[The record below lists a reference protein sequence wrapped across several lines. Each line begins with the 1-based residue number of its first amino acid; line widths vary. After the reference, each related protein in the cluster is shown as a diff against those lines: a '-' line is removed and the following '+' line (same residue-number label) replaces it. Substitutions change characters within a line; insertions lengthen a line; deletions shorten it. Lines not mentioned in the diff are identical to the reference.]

1 MKTITLYRP
10 VGQKEHDLIRDADYR
25 AFPPRLSWQPIFY
38 PVLDYDYAC
47 KIAAEWNTQDDEN
60 GNVGYVTAFDI
71 PEDYFETFEVQ
82 NVGGMNH
89 NELWVPAA
97 ELESFNRMIAGE
109 IRVVKAF
116 YGEKFHGE
124 QVDFG

>member
-10 VGQKEHDLIRDADYR
+10 VGQKELDLIRDADYR

-116 YGEKFHGE
+116 YGEKFQGE